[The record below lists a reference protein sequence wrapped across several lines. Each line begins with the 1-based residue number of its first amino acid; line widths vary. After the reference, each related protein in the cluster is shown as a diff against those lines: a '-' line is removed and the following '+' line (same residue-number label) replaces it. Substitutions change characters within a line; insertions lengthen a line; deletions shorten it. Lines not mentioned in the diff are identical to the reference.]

1 MNGLSGN
8 VAPRRLSRET
18 RHLLIAAF
26 AALLALWI
34 LARLRFPE
42 RSSIVNPIPPLLT
55 QLSVRPGF
63 SELEA
68 ELARLHA
75 RLSPSLI
82 AFTGPSH
89 PGDTDRRDDARTALR
104 IDGGLALALLETPTA
119 ISGDVVSVDATNGL
133 ALLRVPDVPR
143 SYVAV
148 PWAAERLDVPRYF
161 VAAIAA
167 GGSVTLQPVVIGALQ
182 PQPHPAWTGGVWRMT
197 SASALA
203 PGTMLFTHE
212 GELVGA
218 VDRDDGRPIVI
229 PGDVLLTDA
238 QRLLTRDQQSHVDLG
253 LEVQALTA
261 PLRAAT
267 GSSGGAIVSWVR
279 TPGPTSS
286 HLLVGDVIE
295 AVNGVAIESPQD
307 WLVRVSRLR
316 AGDNITLSVTRLG
329 TRSSIS
335 LKAPEPSPSAP
346 RSLGVRLRA
355 IPGVGAE
362 VLVIEPRSAGAE
374 AGLAVGDLILSVGRV
389 QAPSPG
395 QVAQAFA
402 AADATRPVIVGL
414 ARGDRRL
421 VVALVK

>member
-8 VAPRRLSRET
+8 MSPRRLSRET

-42 RSSIVNPIPPLLT
+42 RTSIVNPIPPLLT

-82 AFTGPSH
+82 ATRRPSP
-89 PGDTDRRDDARTALR
+89 PGEAARDDARTALR
-104 IDGGLALALLETPTA
+104 IDGGLAIALLETPPVA
-119 ISGDVVSVDATNGL
+119 SEDVVSIDSTNGL
-133 ALLRVPDVPR
+133 ALLRVPDAPR
-143 SYVAV
+143 GYVAV

-167 GGSVTLQPVVIGALQ
+167 GGSVTLQPVVIGALV

-197 SASALA
+197 SAAALP

-218 VDRDDGRPIVI
+218 VDRADGRPIVV
-229 PGDVLLTDA
+229 PGDVLLTHA

-253 LEVQALTA
+253 VEVQALSA

-267 GSSGGAIVSWVR
+267 GGTNGVIVAWVR
-279 TPGPTSS
+279 APGPLAS
-286 HLLVGDVIE
+286 LLMVGDVVESI
-295 AVNGVAIESPQD
+295 NGVAIESPQD
-307 WLVRVSRLR
+307 WIVRVSRLR
-316 AGDNITLSVTRLG
+316 SGEDVMLTMTRLG
-329 TRSSIS
+329 QRSAISI
-335 LKAPEPSPSAP
+335 KAPEPSPAAP
-346 RSLGVRLRA
+346 RALGMRLRA
-355 IPGVGAE
+355 IARVGSE
-362 VLVIEPRSAGAE
+362 VLVIEPRSSAAA
-374 AGLAVGDLILSVGRV
+374 AGLAVGDLILSVGRI
-389 QAPSPG
+389 QAPTPA
-395 QVAQAFA
+395 QVSQAFA
-402 AADATRPVIVGL
+402 TADPARPIIVGV
-414 ARGDRRL
+414 ARGERRL

>member
-1 MNGLSGN
+1 M
-8 VAPRRLSRET
+8 APRRLSRET

-42 RSSIVNPIPPLLT
+42 RTSIVNPIPPLLT

-75 RLSPSLI
+75 RLSPSLM
-82 AFTGPSH
+82 AFTSPS
-89 PGDTDRRDDARTALR
+89 PASGTDRRDEARTALR
-104 IDGGLALALLETPTA
+104 IDGGLAIALLETPTTR
-119 ISGDVVSVDATNGL
+119 SEDVISVDTTNGL
-133 ALLRVPDVPR
+133 TLLRVPDVPR

-148 PWAAERLDVPRYF
+148 PWASERLDVPRYF

-167 GGSVTLQPVVIGALQ
+167 AGSVTLQPVVIGALV

-197 SASALA
+197 SAAALPA
-203 PGTMLFTHE
+203 GTMLFTHE

-218 VDRDDGRPIVI
+218 VDRDEGRPIVI

-238 QRLLTRDQQSHVDLG
+238 QRLLTRDQPSHADFG
-253 LEVQALTA
+253 LEVQALTG

-267 GSSGGAIVSWVR
+267 GSDGGAIVSWVR
-279 TPGPTSS
+279 TPGPAAP
-286 HLLVGDVIE
+286 HLVVGDVIE

-316 AGDNITLSVTRLG
+316 TGEAVRLTVMRLG
-329 TRSSIS
+329 GRTSIT
-335 LKAPEPSPSAP
+335 LKAPEPAP
-346 RSLGVRLRA
+346 ATPRTLGVRFRA
-355 IPGVGAE
+355 IPGVGSE
-362 VLVIEPRSAGAE
+362 VLVIEPRSAGAD
-374 AGLAVGDLILSVGRV
+374 AGLAVGDLILSVGRI
-389 QAPSPG
+389 QAPGPR
-395 QVAQAFA
+395 QITQAFA
-402 AADATRPVIVGL
+402 AADAARPIIVGV

-421 VVALVK
+421 VVAVAK

>member
-1 MNGLSGN
+1 MNSLSGN
-8 VAPRRLSRET
+8 MSPRRLSRET

-42 RSSIVNPIPPLLT
+42 RTSIVNPIPPLLT

-68 ELARLHA
+68 ELARLHS

-82 AFTGPSH
+82 AFRNPSP
-89 PGDTDRRDDARTALR
+89 PGETARDDARTALR
-104 IDGGLALALLETPTA
+104 IDGGLAIALLETPPGTSA
-119 ISGDVVSVDATNGL
+119 DVVSMDSTNGL
-133 ALLRVPDVPR
+133 ALIRVPDVPR

-167 GGSVTLQPVVIGALQ
+167 GGSVTLQPVVVGALV
-182 PQPHPAWTGGVWRMT
+182 PQPHPAWSGGVWRMT
-197 SASALA
+197 SAAAL
-203 PGTMLFTHE
+203 PVGTMLFTHE

-218 VDRDDGRPIVI
+218 VDRDDGRPIVV

-238 QRLLTRDQQSHVDLG
+238 QRLLTRDQRSHVDLG
-253 LEVQALTA
+253 VEVQALT
-261 PLRAAT
+261 PSLRAAT
-267 GSSGGAIVSWVR
+267 GGSNGVIVAWVR
-279 TPGPTSS
+279 TPGPLAS
-286 HLLVGDVIE
+286 LLMVGDVVESI
-295 AVNGVAIESPQD
+295 NGVSIDSPQD
-307 WLVRVSRLR
+307 WVVRVSRLR
-316 AGDNITLSVTRLG
+316 SGEDVMLTMTRLG
-329 TRSSIS
+329 ERSAIFI
-335 LKAPEPSPSAP
+335 KAPEPSPAAP
-346 RSLGVRLRA
+346 RALGMRLRA
-355 IPGVGAE
+355 IGGVGSE
-362 VLVIEPRSAGAE
+362 VLVIEPRSSAAG
-374 AGLAVGDLILSVGRV
+374 AGLAVGDLILSVGRI
-389 QAPSPG
+389 QSPTPA

-402 AADATRPVIVGL
+402 SADPARPIIVGV

>member
-8 VAPRRLSRET
+8 LQPRRLSRET

-42 RSSIVNPIPPLLT
+42 RTSSVNPIPPLLT

-82 AFTGPSH
+82 AISRPSS
-89 PGDTDRRDDARTALR
+89 PGEAADRRHDARTALR
-104 IDGGLALALLETPTA
+104 IDGGLAIALLETPTTNNE
-119 ISGDVVSVDATNGL
+119 DVVSVDSTNGL
-133 ALLRVPDVPR
+133 ALLRVPDEPR

-167 GGSVTLQPVVIGALQ
+167 EGAVTLQPVVIGALL
-182 PQPHPAWTGGVWRMT
+182 PQPHPAWAGGVWRMT
-197 SASALA
+197 SAAALPA
-203 PGTMLFTHE
+203 GTMLFTHE

-218 VDRDDGRPIVI
+218 VDLDEGRPIVV

-253 LEVQALTA
+253 LEVQALTTA
-261 PLRAAT
+261 FRAAT
-267 GSSGGAIVSWVR
+267 GSNSGVIVSWVR
-279 TPGPTSS
+279 APGPTSPQ
-286 HLLVGDVIE
+286 LLVGDVIE

-316 AGDNITLSVTRLG
+316 AGEDVMLTVMRLGERTSISVT
-329 TRSSIS
+329 
-335 LKAPEPSPSAP
+335 APERSPAA
-346 RSLGVRLRA
+346 RRTLGIRLRA
-355 IPGVGAE
+355 IAGVGAE

-374 AGLAVGDLILSVGRV
+374 AGLAAGDLILSVGRV

-395 QVAQAFA
+395 QIAQAFA
-402 AADATRPVIVGL
+402 SADARPIVVGV